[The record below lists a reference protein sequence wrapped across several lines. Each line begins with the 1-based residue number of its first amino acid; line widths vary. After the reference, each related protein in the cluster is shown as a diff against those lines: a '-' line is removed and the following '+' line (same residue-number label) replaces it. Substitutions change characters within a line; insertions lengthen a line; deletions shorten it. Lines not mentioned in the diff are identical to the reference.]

1 MDLSSLRFLA
11 LRRCSGEQ
19 ARSPVYGIVNF
30 PLGFAAFTKAERR
43 LKEFSIFNYMKT
55 PRGIRN
61 NNPLNIRVGNDWQGE
76 RKPNT
81 DGAFEQFTTMQ
92 YGYRAAFK
100 LLKAYIEKHHC
111 RTIRFIINR
120 WAPPKENDTNAYL
133 KRVVEISGLNPDAV
147 IAFSQKQTMIDLA
160 YAMTIVENGVAV
172 DKEVIAQGYALAE
185 GSVSGVK

>member
-1 MDLSSLRFLA
+1 MSNKKK
-11 LRRCSGEQ
+11 
-19 ARSPVYGIVNF
+19 IV
-30 PLGFAAFTKAERR
+30 
-43 LKEFSIFNYMKT
+43 S
-55 PRGIRN
+55 PRGIR

-120 WAPPKENDTNAYL
+120 WAPPKENNTNAYL
-133 KRVVEISGLNPDAV
+133 KRVVEISGLNPDAI
-147 IAFSQKQTMIDLA
+147 IAFSQKQAMIDLA

-172 DKEVIAQGYALAE
+172 EKEVIEQGYDL
-185 GSVSGVK
+185 VN

>member
-1 MDLSSLRFLA
+1 MSINKK
-11 LRRCSGEQ
+11 
-19 ARSPVYGIVNF
+19 IV
-30 PLGFAAFTKAERR
+30 
-43 LKEFSIFNYMKT
+43 S

-100 LLKAYIEKHHC
+100 LLKGYIEKHHC

-120 WAPPKENDTNAYL
+120 WAPPKENNTNAYL

-147 IAFSQKQTMIDLA
+147 IAFKQKQNMIDLA
-160 YAMTIVENGVAV
+160 YAMTIVENGVGV
-172 DKEVIAQGYALAE
+172 EKSVIAAGYDLAE
-185 GSVSGVK
+185 GSVRGGKERRWG

>member
-1 MDLSSLRFLA
+1 MSKKKKIDS
-11 LRRCSGEQ
+11 
-19 ARSPVYGIVNF
+19 
-30 PLGFAAFTKAERR
+30 
-43 LKEFSIFNYMKT
+43 

-111 RTIRFIINR
+111 RTVRFIINR
-120 WAPPKENDTNAYL
+120 WAPPKENNTNAYL
-133 KRVVEISGLNPDAV
+133 QRVVEISGLNPDAV
-147 IAFSQKQTMIDLA
+147 IAFKEKQNMIDLA
-160 YAMTIVENGVAV
+160 YAMTIVENGVGV
-172 DKEVIAQGYALAE
+172 EKSVIAAGYDLAKGVE
-185 GSVSGVK
+185 GE

>member
-1 MDLSSLRFLA
+1 M
-11 LRRCSGEQ
+11 
-19 ARSPVYGIVNF
+19 
-30 PLGFAAFTKAERR
+30 
-43 LKEFSIFNYMKT
+43 SIKKKSNA

-111 RTIRFIINR
+111 RTVRFIINR
-120 WAPPKENDTNAYL
+120 WAPPKENNTNAYL
-133 KRVVEISGLNPDAV
+133 KRVVEISGLNPDAI
-147 IAFSQKQTMIDLA
+147 IAFNQKQNMIDLA

-172 DKEVIAQGYALAE
+172 EKEVIEQGYDLVN
-185 GSVSGVK
+185 G

>member
-1 MDLSSLRFLA
+1 
-11 LRRCSGEQ
+11 
-19 ARSPVYGIVNF
+19 
-30 PLGFAAFTKAERR
+30 
-43 LKEFSIFNYMKT
+43 MKN

-61 NNPLNIRVGNDWQGE
+61 NNPLNIRVGNNWQGE

-120 WAPPKENDTNAYL
+120 WAPPKENNTNAYL

-147 IAFSQKQTMIDLA
+147 IAFKQKQTMIDLA

-172 DKEVIAQGYALAE
+172 EKEVIAQGYALAE
-185 GSVSGVK
+185 GSEKGVVEE

>member
-1 MDLSSLRFLA
+1 MHGPRA
-11 LRRCSGEQ
+11 
-19 ARSPVYGIVNF
+19 V
-30 PLGFAAFTKAERR
+30 LGFTVHGSRFT
-43 LKEFSIFNYMKT
+43 EFSIFNYMKT

-61 NNPLNIRVGNDWQGE
+61 NNPLNIRVGNNWQGE
-76 RKPNT
+76 QKPNT

-100 LLKAYIEKHHC
+100 LLKAYIERHHC

-120 WAPPKENDTNAYL
+120 WAPPKENNTNAYL
-133 KRVVEISGLNPDAV
+133 KRVVEISSLNPDAV
-147 IAFSQKQTMIDLA
+147 IAFNQKQNMIDLA

-185 GSVSGVK
+185 GSVRGGKERRWG

>member
-1 MDLSSLRFLA
+1 M
-11 LRRCSGEQ
+11 
-19 ARSPVYGIVNF
+19 
-30 PLGFAAFTKAERR
+30 
-43 LKEFSIFNYMKT
+43 SIKKKSNA

-133 KRVVEISGLNPDAV
+133 KRVVEISGLNPDAI
-147 IAFSQKQTMIDLA
+147 IAFNQKQNMIDLA

-172 DKEVIAQGYALAE
+172 EKEVIEQGYDL
-185 GSVSGVK
+185 VSG